1 MPRGDMDFTLETEAN
16 GRLVCTLTEAD
27 MQGTATASNVPQAGD
42 DLLAAI
48 EDARTT
54 GYGEC
59 LWEEAGGQYRW
70 MLRAEGSRLTV
81 VVLWSIGTV
90 TGWQHVFRT
99 ECDAGW
105 FQNTARASL
114 ARQP

>member
-1 MPRGDMDFTLETEAN
+1 MEFTLEIEDN
-16 GRLVCTLTEAD
+16 GRLICTLAD
-27 MQGTATASNVPQAGD
+27 ADARGTVTASNVPQAGD

-59 LWEEAGGQYRW
+59 LWEEVGGEYRW
-70 MLRAEGSRLTV
+70 MLRADGERLTL

-90 TGWQHVFRT
+90 TGWQHVFRA
-99 ECDAGW
+99 ECDARW
-105 FQNTARASL
+105 LQETARAAL
-114 ARQP
+114 ARA